1 MRNANG
7 NVNGG
12 VRFLIFIYI
21 HYSSFPPEGRV
32 LKPYFEQAKEF
43 LEKEQEHTKEFKLE
57 RSLERGRER
66 GFGF

>member
-32 LKPYFEQAKEF
+32 MPDFEQAKEF
-43 LEKEQEHTKEFKLE
+43 LGKEQDQAKEMKLE
-57 RSLERGRER
+57 RSLERGLER